1 MFLKRITTKL
11 EKLILLILCSYIV
24 KMYAFNPCKK
34 YEWLWW
40 WKFQAAMDRYFDV
53 NKSRRELQHSAFYL
67 SSSSL
72 FHMLLSESL
81 QNLIFL
87 PLSSRLLLSSYDIQ
101 IKWEFEKNLGNT
113 INKNKYR

>member
-1 MFLKRITTKL
+1 MNDSDDENFRLPWT
-11 EKLILLILCSYIV
+11 
-24 KMYAFNPCKK
+24 
-34 YEWLWW
+34 
-40 WKFQAAMDRYFDV
+40 RYFDV
-53 NKSRRELQHSAFYL
+53 NKGSRELRHSAFYL

-87 PLSSRLLLSSYDIQ
+87 PLPSSLLLSSYDIQ

-113 INKNKYR
+113 IKKINTDRKKNWKDVH